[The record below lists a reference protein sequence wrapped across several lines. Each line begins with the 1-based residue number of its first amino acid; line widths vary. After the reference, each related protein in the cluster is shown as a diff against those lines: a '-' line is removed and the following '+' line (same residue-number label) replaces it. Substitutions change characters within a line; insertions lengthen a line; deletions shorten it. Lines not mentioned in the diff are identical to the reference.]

1 MTLFSTFAAE
11 NQTENAELEQQ
22 LAKLDWQK
30 NRQEIRFL
38 LTGYYLDLY
47 KLNNQLQVLQKNL
60 ELTEQMI
67 AHMEAR
73 RREGTVL
80 QNDITRYELQRE
92 TLKLQLAQVTD
103 AAKILN
109 HRLVTT
115 LHLPEGTEIKPDTTL
130 LAHQVQTL
138 AEDDWQALA
147 TQSHIGLRQAEAAV
161 RLAQAAVEPAR
172 LNLSYT
178 VITATCD
185 GVTGRKDIHEGQLVQ
200 PGQTSSSCSTTR
212 RYAAN

>member
-22 LAKLDWQK
+22 MAELDWQK

-38 LTGYYLDLY
+38 LTGYYLELY

-138 AEDDWQALA
+138 AEDDWRPWPHRVISGCGRPKPPYAWHRPPSSWRGSTCRTPSSRPPA
-147 TQSHIGLRQAEAAV
+147 TA
-161 RLAQAAVEPAR
+161 
-172 LNLSYT
+172 
-178 VITATCD
+178 
-185 GVTGRKDIHEGQLVQ
+185 
-200 PGQTSSSCSTTR
+200 
-212 RYAAN
+212 